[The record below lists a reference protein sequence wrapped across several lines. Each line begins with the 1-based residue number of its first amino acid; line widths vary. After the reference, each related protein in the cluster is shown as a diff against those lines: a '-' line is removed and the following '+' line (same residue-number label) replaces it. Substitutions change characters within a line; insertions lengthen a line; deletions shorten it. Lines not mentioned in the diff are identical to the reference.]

1 MTTKQQLAE
10 AKKLLEEQAPKGE
23 FLAYIN
29 KEEAQILKNLG
40 GSGRIIESTQIPSF
54 EPTVTQTLP
63 APFISEMGLEFSD
76 WLTGH
81 PGTAEDPTGYTSQLT
96 PIDYSTFMGDQYVAP
111 QDQLTLDAQAAAAD
125 PTYGLGMYQPYLDQ
139 AGDFSGYAKKMG
151 LAGMGIDPTTGTI
164 TEGGGVADPYLTSAA
179 GAYGTGLTA
188 AQTGQ
193 NVGASNLASA
203 GAATDLA
210 SLAALQGQGVGQQYL
225 TAAQGF
231 TGPTGYQEFMS
242 PYQQNVIDATLS
254 EFDRQSQIQQ
264 NQLAGSAGAAYGGSR
279 LGVAQS
285 ELANRAL
292 IDRSALQ
299 AQLLESGYLNAQQA
313 AQTAYGQNVDLAN
326 QAQNQALQNMNLY
339 GASAAGQA
347 GQAGNLQNQA
357 AQNLGLMSQVGG
369 EQLGMGTAYQTN
381 LANQL
386 ATLGG
391 LGQEQMGLGTYGLTG
406 LGNQMTG
413 LQGLGTANQQYQQQI
428 LNAQQALAQG
438 QAFAP
443 QQAGGFFGQQMA
455 QLMGGMPA
463 TSTYTTTPDP
473 STWQTIGGGLQGLAG
488 ILGAYS
494 QFQS

>member
-1 MTTKQQLAE
+1 MAVQQ
-10 AKKLLEEQAPKGE
+10 
-23 FLAYIN
+23 
-29 KEEAQILKNLG
+29 
-40 GSGRIIESTQIPSF
+40 TQ
-54 EPTVTQTLP
+54 QLP
-63 APFISEMGLEFSD
+63 APFISEIGLEFSD
-76 WLTGH
+76 WLTGAGGG
-81 PGTAEDPTGYTSQLT
+81 PSQLT
-96 PIDYSTFMGDQYVAP
+96 PIDYSQFMGEQFVAP
-111 QDQLTLDAQAAAAD
+111 QDAMTGAAQTAAMD
-125 PTYGLGMYQPYLDQ
+125 QTYGLGMYQPYLNQASALGTQAMGLGQ
-139 AGDFSGYAKKMG
+139 AG
-151 LAGMGIDPTTGTI
+151 LN
-164 TEGGGVADPYLTSAA
+164 VADPSLAAAA
-179 GAYGTGLTA
+179 GAYGTGLSA
-188 AQTGQ
+188 AQAGQ
-193 NVGASNLASA
+193 NVGAGQLGAA

-225 TAAQGF
+225 TAAQGV
-231 TGPTGYQEFMS
+231 TGSTGYEQFMS
-242 PYQQNVIDATLS
+242 PYQQSVIDATLS
-254 EFDRQSQIQQ
+254 EFDKQSAIAQ
-264 NQLAGSAGAAYGGSR
+264 NQLAGSAGNAYGGSR
-279 LGVAQS
+279 FGVAQS
-285 ELANRAL
+285 ELANKAL
-292 IDRSALQ
+292 IDRAALQ

-313 AQTAYGQNVDLAN
+313 AQTAFGQNVDLAN

-357 AQNLGLMSQVGG
+357 AQNVGLMSQAGG

-413 LQGLGTANQQYQQQI
+413 LQGLGTANKQYEQQI

-463 TSTYTTTPDP
+463 TSTYTVTPDP
-473 STWQTIGGGLQGLAG
+473 STWQTIGGGLQGIAG
-488 ILGAYS
+488 LIGAYN
-494 QFQS
+494 QFRQTT

>member
-1 MTTKQQLAE
+1 MAVQQ
-10 AKKLLEEQAPKGE
+10 
-23 FLAYIN
+23 
-29 KEEAQILKNLG
+29 
-40 GSGRIIESTQIPSF
+40 TQ
-54 EPTVTQTLP
+54 QLP
-63 APFISEMGLEFSD
+63 APFISEIGLEFSD
-76 WLTGH
+76 WLTGAGGG
-81 PGTAEDPTGYTSQLT
+81 PSQLT
-96 PIDYSTFMGDQYVAP
+96 PIDYSQFMGEQFVAP
-111 QDQLTLDAQAAAAD
+111 QDALTGAAQTAAMD
-125 PTYGLGMYQPYLDQ
+125 QTYGLGMYQPYLNQASALGTQAMGLGQ
-139 AGDFSGYAKKMG
+139 AG
-151 LAGMGIDPTTGTI
+151 LN
-164 TEGGGVADPYLTSAA
+164 VADPSLAAAA
-179 GAYGTGLTA
+179 GAYGTGLSA
-188 AQTGQ
+188 AQAGQ
-193 NVGASNLASA
+193 NVGAGQLGAA

-225 TAAQGF
+225 TAAQGV
-231 TGPTGYQEFMS
+231 TGSTGYEQFMS
-242 PYQQNVIDATLS
+242 PYQQSVIDATLS
-254 EFDRQSQIQQ
+254 EFDKQSAIAQ
-264 NQLAGSAGAAYGGSR
+264 NQLAGSAGNAYGGSR
-279 LGVAQS
+279 IGVAQS
-285 ELANRAL
+285 ELAKKAL
-292 IDRSALQ
+292 IDRAALL

-313 AQTAYGQNVDLAN
+313 AQTAFGQNVDLAN

-357 AQNLGLMSQVGG
+357 AQNVGLMSQAGG

-413 LQGLGTANQQYQQQI
+413 LQGLGTANQQYQQQL

-463 TSTYTTTPDP
+463 TSTYTVTPDP
-473 STWQTIGGGLQGLAG
+473 STWQTIGGGLQGIAG
-488 ILGAYS
+488 LIGAYN
-494 QFQS
+494 QFRQTT

>member
-1 MTTKQQLAE
+1 MA
-10 AKKLLEEQAPKGE
+10 
-23 FLAYIN
+23 
-29 KEEAQILKNLG
+29 
-40 GSGRIIESTQIPSF
+40 
-54 EPTVTQTLP
+54 VTQTQELP
-63 APFISEMGLEFSD
+63 APFISGIGLEFSD
-76 WLTGH
+76 FLTGQ
-81 PGTAEDPTGYTSQLT
+81 GGYSDQGSQLT
-96 PIDYSTFMGDQYVAP
+96 PIDYSQFMGEQYVAP
-111 QDQLTLDAQAAAAD
+111 QDAMTGAAQTAAMD
-125 PTYGLGMYQPYLDQ
+125 QTYGLGMYQPFLNQASALGTQAMGLGQ
-139 AGDFSGYAKKMG
+139 AG
-151 LAGMGIDPTTGTI
+151 LN
-164 TEGGGVADPYLTSAA
+164 VADPSLAAAA
-179 GAYGTGLTA
+179 GAYGTGLSA
-188 AQTGQ
+188 AQAGH
-193 NVGASNLASA
+193 NVGAGQLGAA

-210 SLAALQGQGVGQQYL
+210 SLAALQGQGAGQQYL
-225 TAAQGF
+225 NAAQGV
-231 TGPTGYQEFMS
+231 TGPTGYEQFMS
-242 PYQQNVIDATLS
+242 PYQQSVIDATLS

-264 NQLAGSAGAAYGGSR
+264 NELAGSAGAAYGGSR

-292 IDRSALQ
+292 VDRSALQ
-299 AQLLESGYLNAQQA
+299 AQLLESGYQNAQQA
-313 AQTAYGQNVDLAN
+313 AQTAFGQNVDLAN

-413 LQGLGTANQQYQQQI
+413 LQGLGTSNQQYQQQL

-438 QAFAP
+438 QAFAG

-463 TSTYTTTPDP
+463 TSTYAVTPDP

-488 ILGAYS
+488 ILGAYG
-494 QFQS
+494 QARGN

>member
-1 MTTKQQLAE
+1 MAVQQ
-10 AKKLLEEQAPKGE
+10 
-23 FLAYIN
+23 
-29 KEEAQILKNLG
+29 
-40 GSGRIIESTQIPSF
+40 
-54 EPTVTQTLP
+54 TQTLP
-63 APFISEMGLEFSD
+63 APFISGMGLEFSD
-76 WLTGH
+76 WLTG
-81 PGTAEDPTGYTSQLT
+81 GGAYEGQSQLT

-111 QDQLTLDAQAAAAD
+111 QDAMTGAAQTAATD
-125 PTYGLGMYQPYLDQ
+125 PTYGLGMYQPYLNQASALGTQAMGLGQ
-139 AGDFSGYAKKMG
+139 AG
-151 LAGMGIDPTTGTI
+151 LN
-164 TEGGGVADPYLTSAA
+164 VADPSLAAAA
-179 GAYGTGLTA
+179 GAYGTGLAA
-188 AQTGQ
+188 AQAGQ
-193 NVGASNLASA
+193 NVGASNLGSA

-210 SLAALQGQGVGQQYL
+210 SLAALQGQGAGQQYL

-231 TGPTGYQEFMS
+231 TGPTGYQDFMS

-254 EFDRQSQIQQ
+254 EFDRQSDIAQ

-299 AQLLESGYLNAQQA
+299 AQLLESGYANAQNA
-313 AQTAYGQNVDLAN
+313 AQTAFGQNVDLAN

-391 LGQEQMGLGTYGLTG
+391 LGQNQMGLGTYGLTG

-413 LQGLGTANQQYQQQI
+413 LQGLGTTNQQHAQQI

>member
-1 MTTKQQLAE
+1 MAVQQ
-10 AKKLLEEQAPKGE
+10 
-23 FLAYIN
+23 
-29 KEEAQILKNLG
+29 
-40 GSGRIIESTQIPSF
+40 TQ
-54 EPTVTQTLP
+54 QLP
-63 APFISEMGLEFSD
+63 APFISEIGLEFSD
-76 WLTGH
+76 WLTGAGGG
-81 PGTAEDPTGYTSQLT
+81 PSQLT
-96 PIDYSTFMGDQYVAP
+96 PIDYSQFMGEQFVAP
-111 QDQLTLDAQAAAAD
+111 QDALTGAAQTAAMD
-125 PTYGLGMYQPYLDQ
+125 QTYGLGMYQPYLNQASALGTQAMGLGQ
-139 AGDFSGYAKKMG
+139 AG
-151 LAGMGIDPTTGTI
+151 LN
-164 TEGGGVADPYLTSAA
+164 VADPSLAAAA
-179 GAYGTGLTA
+179 GAYGTGLSA
-188 AQTGQ
+188 AQAGQ
-193 NVGASNLASA
+193 NVGAGQLGAA

-225 TAAQGF
+225 TAAQGV
-231 TGPTGYQEFMS
+231 TGSTGYEQFMS
-242 PYQQNVIDATLS
+242 PYQQSVIDATLS
-254 EFDRQSQIQQ
+254 EFDKQSAIAQ
-264 NQLAGSAGAAYGGSR
+264 NQLAGSAGNAYGGSR
-279 LGVAQS
+279 FGVAQS
-285 ELANRAL
+285 ELANKAL
-292 IDRSALQ
+292 IDRAALQ

-313 AQTAYGQNVDLAN
+313 AQTAFGQNVDLAN

-357 AQNLGLMSQVGG
+357 AQNVGLMSQAGG

-413 LQGLGTANQQYQQQI
+413 LQGLGTANQQYQQQL

-463 TSTYTTTPDP
+463 TSTYTVTPDP
-473 STWQTIGGGLQGLAG
+473 STWQTIGGGLQGIAG
-488 ILGAYS
+488 LIGAYN
-494 QFQS
+494 QFRQTT

>member
-1 MTTKQQLAE
+1 MAVQQ
-10 AKKLLEEQAPKGE
+10 
-23 FLAYIN
+23 
-29 KEEAQILKNLG
+29 
-40 GSGRIIESTQIPSF
+40 
-54 EPTVTQTLP
+54 TQTLP
-63 APFISEMGLEFSD
+63 APFISGMGLEFSD
-76 WLTGH
+76 WLTG
-81 PGTAEDPTGYTSQLT
+81 GGAYEGQSQLT

-111 QDQLTLDAQAAAAD
+111 QDAMTGAAQAAATD
-125 PTYGLGMYQPYLDQ
+125 PTYGLGMYQPYLNQASALGTQAMGLGQ
-139 AGDFSGYAKKMG
+139 AG
-151 LAGMGIDPTTGTI
+151 LN
-164 TEGGGVADPYLTSAA
+164 VADPSLAAAA
-179 GAYGTGLTA
+179 GAYGTGLSA
-188 AQTGQ
+188 AQAGQ
-193 NVGASNLASA
+193 NVGASNLGSA

-210 SLAALQGQGVGQQYL
+210 SLAALQGQGAGQQYL

-231 TGPTGYQEFMS
+231 TGPTGYQDFMS

-254 EFDRQSQIQQ
+254 EFDRQSDIAQ

-299 AQLLESGYLNAQQA
+299 AQLLESGYANAQQA
-313 AQTAYGQNVDLAN
+313 AQTAFGQNVDLAN

-391 LGQEQMGLGTYGLTG
+391 LGQNQMGLGTYGLTG

-413 LQGLGTANQQYQQQI
+413 LQGLGTTNQQHAQQI

-494 QFQS
+494 QFQN

>member
-1 MTTKQQLAE
+1 MAVQQ
-10 AKKLLEEQAPKGE
+10 
-23 FLAYIN
+23 
-29 KEEAQILKNLG
+29 
-40 GSGRIIESTQIPSF
+40 
-54 EPTVTQTLP
+54 TQTLP

-76 WLTGH
+76 WLTG
-81 PGTAEDPTGYTSQLT
+81 GGAYEGQSQLT

-111 QDQLTLDAQAAAAD
+111 QDAMTGAAQAAATD
-125 PTYGLGMYQPYLDQ
+125 PTYGLGMYQPFLNQASALGTQAMGLGQ
-139 AGDFSGYAKKMG
+139 AG
-151 LAGMGIDPTTGTI
+151 LN
-164 TEGGGVADPYLTSAA
+164 VADPSLAAAA

-188 AQTGQ
+188 AQAGQ
-193 NVGASNLASA
+193 NVGASNLGSA

-210 SLAALQGQGVGQQYL
+210 SLAALQGQGVGQQHL

-231 TGPTGYQEFMS
+231 TGPTGYQDFMS

-254 EFDRQSQIQQ
+254 EFDRQSDIAQ

-299 AQLLESGYLNAQQA
+299 AQLLESGYANAQNA
-313 AQTAYGQNVDLAN
+313 AQTAFGQNVDLAN

-413 LQGLGTANQQYQQQI
+413 LQGLGTTNQQHAQQI

-494 QFQS
+494 QFQN

>member
-1 MTTKQQLAE
+1 MA
-10 AKKLLEEQAPKGE
+10 
-23 FLAYIN
+23 
-29 KEEAQILKNLG
+29 
-40 GSGRIIESTQIPSF
+40 
-54 EPTVTQTLP
+54 VTQTQELP
-63 APFISEMGLEFSD
+63 APFISGIGLEFSD
-76 WLTGH
+76 FLTGN
-81 PGTAEDPTGYTSQLT
+81 PEGAYAGQSQLT
-96 PIDYSTFMGDQYVAP
+96 PIDYSQFMGEQYVAP
-111 QDQLTLDAQAAAAD
+111 QDAMTGAAQAAALD
-125 PTYGLGMYQPYLDQ
+125 PTYGLGMYQPYLNQASALGTQAMGLGQ
-139 AGDFSGYAKKMG
+139 AG
-151 LAGMGIDPTTGTI
+151 L
-164 TEGGGVADPYLTSAA
+164 GVADPSLAAAA
-179 GAYGTGLTA
+179 GAYGTGLSA
-188 AQTGQ
+188 AQAGQ
-193 NVGASNLASA
+193 NVGAGQLGAA

-210 SLAALQGQGVGQQYL
+210 SIAALQGQGAGQQYL
-225 TAAQGF
+225 TAAQGV
-231 TGPTGYQEFMS
+231 TGPTGYEQFMS
-242 PYQQNVIDATLS
+242 PYQQSVIDATLS
-254 EFDRQSQIQQ
+254 EFDRQSEIQQ

-292 IDRSALQ
+292 VDRSALQ
-299 AQLLESGYLNAQQA
+299 AQLLESGYQNAQQA
-313 AQTAYGQNVDLAN
+313 AQTAFGQNVDLAN

-413 LQGLGTANQQYQQQI
+413 LQGLGTSNQQYQQQL

-438 QAFAP
+438 QAFAG

-463 TSTYTTTPDP
+463 TSTYAVTPDP

-494 QFQS
+494 QARGN

>member
-1 MTTKQQLAE
+1 MAVQQ
-10 AKKLLEEQAPKGE
+10 
-23 FLAYIN
+23 
-29 KEEAQILKNLG
+29 
-40 GSGRIIESTQIPSF
+40 TQ
-54 EPTVTQTLP
+54 QLP
-63 APFISEMGLEFSD
+63 APFISEIGLEFSD
-76 WLTGH
+76 WLTGAGWG
-81 PGTAEDPTGYTSQLT
+81 PSQLT
-96 PIDYSTFMGDQYVAP
+96 PIDYSQFMGEQFVAP
-111 QDQLTLDAQAAAAD
+111 QDAMTGAAQTAAMD
-125 PTYGLGMYQPYLDQ
+125 QTYGLGMYQPYLNQASALGTQAMGLGQ
-139 AGDFSGYAKKMG
+139 AG
-151 LAGMGIDPTTGTI
+151 LN
-164 TEGGGVADPYLTSAA
+164 VADPSLAAAA
-179 GAYGTGLTA
+179 GAYGTGLSA
-188 AQTGQ
+188 AQAGQ
-193 NVGASNLASA
+193 NVGAGQLGAA

-225 TAAQGF
+225 TAAQGV
-231 TGPTGYQEFMS
+231 TGSTGYEQFMS
-242 PYQQNVIDATLS
+242 PYQQSVIDATLS
-254 EFDRQSQIQQ
+254 EFDKQSAIAQ
-264 NQLAGSAGAAYGGSR
+264 NQLAGSAGNAYGGSR
-279 LGVAQS
+279 FGVAQS
-285 ELANRAL
+285 ELANKAL
-292 IDRSALQ
+292 IDRAALQ

-313 AQTAYGQNVDLAN
+313 AQTAFGQNVDLAN

-357 AQNLGLMSQVGG
+357 AQNVGLMSQAGG

-413 LQGLGTANQQYQQQI
+413 LQGLGTANQQYQQQL

-463 TSTYTTTPDP
+463 TSTYTVTPDP
-473 STWQTIGGGLQGLAG
+473 STWQTIGGGLQGIAG
-488 ILGAYS
+488 LIGAYN
-494 QFQS
+494 QFRQTT

>member
-1 MTTKQQLAE
+1 MA
-10 AKKLLEEQAPKGE
+10 
-23 FLAYIN
+23 
-29 KEEAQILKNLG
+29 
-40 GSGRIIESTQIPSF
+40 
-54 EPTVTQTLP
+54 VTQTQELP
-63 APFISEMGLEFSD
+63 APFISGIGLEFSD
-76 WLTGH
+76 FLTGE
-81 PGTAEDPTGYTSQLT
+81 GSYAGQGSQLT

-111 QDQLTLDAQAAAAD
+111 QDAMTGAAQTAATD
-125 PTYGLGMYQPYLDQ
+125 PTYGLGMYQPFLNQASALGTQAMGIGQ
-139 AGDFSGYAKKMG
+139 AG
-151 LAGMGIDPTTGTI
+151 L
-164 TEGGGVADPYLTSAA
+164 GVADPSLAAAA
-179 GAYGTGLTA
+179 GAYGTGLSA
-188 AQTGQ
+188 AQAGQ
-193 NVGASNLASA
+193 NVGASNLGSA

-210 SLAALQGQGVGQQYL
+210 SLAALQGQGAGQQYL

-231 TGPTGYQEFMS
+231 TGPTGYQDFMS

-254 EFDRQSQIQQ
+254 EFDRQSDIAQ

-299 AQLLESGYLNAQQA
+299 AQLLESGYANAQNA
-313 AQTAYGQNVDLAN
+313 AQTAFGQNVDLAN

-391 LGQEQMGLGTYGLTG
+391 LGQNQMGLGTYGLTG

-463 TSTYTTTPDP
+463 TSTYAVTPDP

>member
-1 MTTKQQLAE
+1 MAVQQ
-10 AKKLLEEQAPKGE
+10 
-23 FLAYIN
+23 
-29 KEEAQILKNLG
+29 
-40 GSGRIIESTQIPSF
+40 
-54 EPTVTQTLP
+54 TQTLP

-76 WLTGH
+76 WLTG
-81 PGTAEDPTGYTSQLT
+81 GGAYEGQSQLT

-111 QDQLTLDAQAAAAD
+111 QDAMTGAAQAAATD
-125 PTYGLGMYQPYLDQ
+125 PTYGLGMYQPYLNQASALGTQAMGLGQ
-139 AGDFSGYAKKMG
+139 AG
-151 LAGMGIDPTTGTI
+151 LN
-164 TEGGGVADPYLTSAA
+164 VADPSLAAAA
-179 GAYGTGLTA
+179 GAYGTGLSA
-188 AQTGQ
+188 AQAGQ
-193 NVGASNLASA
+193 NVGASNLGSA

-210 SLAALQGQGVGQQYL
+210 SLAALQGQGAGQQYL

-231 TGPTGYQEFMS
+231 TGPTGYQDFMS

-254 EFDRQSQIQQ
+254 EFDRQSDIAQ

-299 AQLLESGYLNAQQA
+299 AQLLESGYANAQNA
-313 AQTAYGQNVDLAN
+313 AQTAFGQNVDLAN

-413 LQGLGTANQQYQQQI
+413 LQGLGTTNQQHAQQI

-463 TSTYTTTPDP
+463 TSTYAVTPDP

-494 QFQS
+494 QFQN

>member
-1 MTTKQQLAE
+1 MGVQQTH
-10 AKKLLEEQAPKGE
+10 Q
-23 FLAYIN
+23 
-29 KEEAQILKNLG
+29 
-40 GSGRIIESTQIPSF
+40 
-54 EPTVTQTLP
+54 LP
-63 APFISEMGLEFSD
+63 APFISEIGLEFSD
-76 WLTGH
+76 WLTGAGGG
-81 PGTAEDPTGYTSQLT
+81 PSQLT
-96 PIDYSTFMGDQYVAP
+96 PIDYSQFMGEQFVAP
-111 QDQLTLDAQAAAAD
+111 QDALTGAAQTAAMD
-125 PTYGLGMYQPYLDQ
+125 QTYGLGMYQPYLNQASTLSTQAMGLGQ
-139 AGDFSGYAKKMG
+139 AG
-151 LAGMGIDPTTGTI
+151 LN
-164 TEGGGVADPYLTSAA
+164 VADPSLAAAA
-179 GAYGTGLTA
+179 GAYGTGLSA
-188 AQTGQ
+188 AQAGQ
-193 NVGASNLASA
+193 NVGAGQLGAA

-225 TAAQGF
+225 TAAQGV
-231 TGPTGYQEFMS
+231 TGSTGYEQFMS
-242 PYQQNVIDATLS
+242 PYQQSVIDATLS
-254 EFDRQSQIQQ
+254 EFDKQSAIAQ
-264 NQLAGSAGAAYGGSR
+264 NQLAGSAGNAYGGSR
-279 LGVAQS
+279 FGVAQS
-285 ELANRAL
+285 ELANKAL
-292 IDRSALQ
+292 IDRAALQ

-313 AQTAYGQNVDLAN
+313 AQTAFGQNVDLAN

-357 AQNLGLMSQVGG
+357 AQNVGLMSQAGG

-413 LQGLGTANQQYQQQI
+413 LQGLGTANQQYQQQL

-463 TSTYTTTPDP
+463 TSTYTVTPDP
-473 STWQTIGGGLQGLAG
+473 STWQTIGGGLQGIAG
-488 ILGAYS
+488 LIGAYN
-494 QFQS
+494 QFRQTT

>member
-1 MTTKQQLAE
+1 MAVQQ
-10 AKKLLEEQAPKGE
+10 
-23 FLAYIN
+23 
-29 KEEAQILKNLG
+29 
-40 GSGRIIESTQIPSF
+40 
-54 EPTVTQTLP
+54 TQTLP
-63 APFISEMGLEFSD
+63 APFISGMGLEFSD
-76 WLTGH
+76 WLTG
-81 PGTAEDPTGYTSQLT
+81 GGAYEGQSQLT

-111 QDQLTLDAQAAAAD
+111 QDAMTGAAQAAATD
-125 PTYGLGMYQPYLDQ
+125 PTYGLGMYQPYLNQASALGTQAMGLGQ
-139 AGDFSGYAKKMG
+139 AG
-151 LAGMGIDPTTGTI
+151 LN
-164 TEGGGVADPYLTSAA
+164 VADPSLAAAA
-179 GAYGTGLTA
+179 GAYGTGLAA
-188 AQTGQ
+188 AQAGQ
-193 NVGASNLASA
+193 NVGASNLGSA

-210 SLAALQGQGVGQQYL
+210 SLAALQGQGAGQQYL

-231 TGPTGYQEFMS
+231 TGPTGYQDFMS

-299 AQLLESGYLNAQQA
+299 AQLLESGYANAQNA
-313 AQTAYGQNVDLAN
+313 AQTAFGQNVDLAN

-413 LQGLGTANQQYQQQI
+413 LQGLGTTNQQHAQQI